1 MFHTINYGKLSNLPF
16 DTLRKIGFELL
27 NKSRHF
33 AGPGNG
39 MRKSGAFN
47 VNTDTRIWCE
57 YCRIFVYN
65 NRINR
70 EKHDSSP
77 QHQANFK
84 KKVETLRREDEQQK
98 KILSSQSTS
107 TASANKSFYQASTT
121 AGVSNSS
128 AASNSPGTLL
138 NFNGSSKS
146 AEKKPILGLST
157 NSAVIKKES
166 EKPVDGN
173 TLSQYSKV
181 KKPLDIKSAAS
192 ELKRKMKEDEKSLV
206 EKSLQVE
213 PVHEDADADVL
224 TLFKKKKSK

>member
-1 MFHTINYGKLSNLPF
+1 MIRPLSIKLILKKRSKLCDGKTSNR
-16 DTLRKIGFELL
+16 RKFFQVSLL
-27 NKSRHF
+27 QPPPPTNHSIKQ
-33 AGPGNG
+33 
-39 MRKSGAFN
+39 
-47 VNTDTRIWCE
+47 VQLQE
-57 YCRIFVYN
+57 
-65 NRINR
+65 
-70 EKHDSSP
+70 
-77 QHQANFK
+77 
-84 KKVETLRREDEQQK
+84 
-98 KILSSQSTS
+98 SQI
-107 TASANKSFYQASTT
+107 
-121 AGVSNSS
+121 
-128 AASNSPGTLL
+128 LL

-166 EKPVDGN
+166 ETPVDGN

-213 PVHEDADADVL
+213 HVHEDADADVL